1 MKYEFKKRDKK
12 QKIDYKLLIWPISVF
27 CYLMPGFCFVMSV
40 IWLLAPAAHSAL
52 LRPLN
57 DLHVIEAEISRQGL
71 TRITVKNDRIL
82 NVFGITGEYVLEAD
96 EDQGQIFIRP
106 MGPGSLNPI
115 SLTLTTEKG
124 HTQDLRLNPK
134 DKAPEALI
142 LEAAVSSEE
151 HLTEKTAQDFPSR
164 DAIEELLQA
173 CQEDR
178 IPVGYKRM
186 PLDIKAQQGPH
197 RLIRE
202 IRNDSLKALPL
213 RGIPLR
219 GLTYEVKNSATIPW
233 ILAESEFAQKL
244 DTEVIA
250 ILMPKKLLKPGESTY
265 VYVVAKVTE

>member
-1 MKYEFKKRDKK
+1 MRIFKKP
-12 QKIDYKLLIWPISVF
+12 KIDRPSFKKILQYCVATTLVSAESH
-27 CYLMPGFCFVMSV
+27 G
-40 IWLLAPAAHSAL
+40 AL

-71 TRITVKNDRIL
+71 TRITVKQDRIL

-124 HTQDLRLNPK
+124 HTQDLQLTPK

-142 LEAAVSSEE
+142 LQAVEDSEE
-151 HLTEKTAQDFPSR
+151 HLTKKITQDFPSR
-164 DAIEELLQA
+164 DAIEELIKA

-178 IPVGYKRM
+178 IPVGYKPM
-186 PLDIKAQQGPH
+186 PLDIKPQQGPH

-202 IRNDSLKALPL
+202 IRGSSLKGDPL
-213 RGIPLR
+213 RGVPLRGLPLKGVPLR
-219 GLTYEVKNSATIPW
+219 GLTYEVKNSDTIPW
-233 ILAESEFAQKL
+233 ILAESGFAAELETQ
-244 DTEVIA
+244 VIA
-250 ILMPKKLLKPGESTY
+250 ILMPKKLLKPGESAY
-265 VYVVAKVTE
+265 VYVVANVTE